1 MRIRSAALVAVVT
14 LASVAAAAPTPPKL
28 RLDDSARPTRYA
40 AKISVNPAD
49 PTFKGSIDIDLKINR
64 ATDTLWLNA
73 TELTV
78 DKATFTI
85 GGREVAARVVPGND
99 DFIGFAADKPLQP
112 GAARLHVE
120 WKGPVSR
127 KDDRGLFAQ
136 KEGDRWY
143 AITQFE
149 AIFAR
154 RVFPCFD
161 EPSIKVPWQLTLE
174 VPKALAALSNT
185 SAVEEKS
192 EHAGMKTVAFAQT
205 SPLPSY
211 LIAFAV
217 GPYDLV
223 DAGTAGQ
230 KKIAVR
236 VAAPFGRGKDAS
248 YAAKNAGTFVD
259 LLEKYFGIP
268 FPYDKLDSV
277 AIPITSTFGAM
288 ENPGMVTF
296 ALNLLVAKPT
306 AQSLHFERG
315 FSETAAHEYAHQWF
329 GDLVTTA
336 WWNDIWLNESFAS
349 WMETKIIDEWKPE
362 WTHHTG
368 FVDARARAL
377 GVDTLTTTRQVRQPI
392 VSNDDIYNAFDPIT
406 YEKGESVLAMFEHY
420 VGAEK
425 FRAGIRHYLTKHAN
439 GNATADDFIAA
450 IAASTQR
457 PEVTPAFKTFLD
469 QPGAPMV
476 DVSVSCSA
484 GKPATMHVKQQRFL
498 PVGSKGS
505 PNQTWQIPMCVRWYS
520 GDAKSERGSAGM
532 QRQCSL
538 VTQKEQDITLGTQA
552 GCPTW
557 LLANDGEVG
566 YYRAA
571 YPGDQLEKLL
581 GSDGRK
587 QLDLPETVG
596 LLDDLHALA
605 DAGRVPLG
613 DVLGL
618 TPSLA
623 TDERRHVQRF
633 VIQALGGLREYF
645 VPDAEHANYVRAID
659 KIYSAKAH
667 ALGWVPKK
675 GEDEDT
681 RLLRPGLVGLVA
693 DEGEDKKLQA
703 EAKTLAL
710 KWLADR
716 KAVSP
721 DVAGAVLRVAARNGD
736 RALFDKL
743 HAEAKRATD
752 RHDRQQILGAI
763 GEFKDPAIAKSALA
777 LVSGNEFDPRESMEI
792 VWGFTGEK
800 ATRQLAWDFLKAH
813 FDDLVKRMSAE
824 QMAYSPYIG
833 VSFCD
838 EAHQRDM
845 EAFFKDRSPKLPG
858 GPRILAQASE
868 RGDLCRAYVAAQQSS
883 VDSFLK
889 KY

>member
-1 MRIRSAALVAVVT
+1 MRIRFSAL
-14 LASVAAAAPTPPKL
+14 LASTLLSLTAVAAVAAQPPKL
-28 RLDDSARPTRYA
+28 RLDDAARPVKYA
-40 AKISVNPAD
+40 ARITVNPAD
-49 PTFKGSIDIDLKINR
+49 TTFKGAIDIDLKINR

-78 DKATFTI
+78 DKASFTVNGQTI
-85 GGREVAARVVPGND
+85 AARVVAGGE
-99 DFIGFAADKPLQP
+99 DFVGFAVDKPLSP
-112 GAARLHVE
+112 GAAKLHVE
-120 WKGPVSR
+120 WKGPISR
-127 KDDRGLFAQ
+127 KDDRGLFGQ

-161 EPSIKVPWQLTLE
+161 EPSVKVPWQLTLE
-174 VPKALAALSNT
+174 VPKALAAISNT
-185 SAVEEKS
+185 SAVDEKPGS
-192 EHAGMKTVAFAQT
+192 AGMKTITFAQT
-205 SPLPSY
+205 PPLPTY

-217 GPYDLV
+217 GPYELV

-236 VAAPFGRGKDAS
+236 IAAPAGRAKDAA
-248 YAAKNAGTFVD
+248 YAAKNAPVFVD

-268 FPYDKLDSV
+268 FPYDKLDNV

-288 ENPGMVTF
+288 ENAGMVTF
-296 ALNLLVAKPT
+296 ALNLLIAKPT

-315 FSETAAHEYAHQWF
+315 FSETAAHEFAHQWF

-349 WMETKIIDEWKPE
+349 WMEAKIIDEWKPE

-368 FVDARARAL
+368 FVDARAQAL
-377 GVDTLTTTRQVRQPI
+377 GSDTLVTARQVRQPI
-392 VSNDDIYNAFDPIT
+392 VSNDDIYNAFDAIT
-406 YEKGESVLAMFEHY
+406 YQKGQSVLAMFEHF
-420 VGAEK
+420 VGPDR
-425 FRAGIRHYLTKHAN
+425 FRAGIRHYLTQHAN

-450 IAASTQR
+450 IAGAAQR
-457 PEVTPAFKTFLD
+457 PEVTAAFKTFLD

-476 DVSVSCSA
+476 DVTLACSA
-484 GKPATMHVKQQRFL
+484 GKPASLQLKQQRFL

-505 PNQTWQIPMCVRWYS
+505 PNQTWQIPMCVRWQ
-520 GDAKSERGSAGM
+520 GSDGKA
-532 QRQCSL
+532 QRMCSL
-538 VTQKEQDITLGTQA
+538 VTAREASLTLGTQP

-557 LLANDGEVG
+557 LLANDGELG

-571 YPGDQLEKLL
+571 YGADMLQKLL
-581 GSDGRK
+581 SSDGRK

-596 LLDDLHALA
+596 LLDDLEALVS
-605 DAGRVPLG
+605 AGRVPLG
-613 DVLGL
+613 DVLAMA
-618 TPSLA
+618 PSLA

-633 VIQALGGLREYF
+633 VIGSLAGLHHHLVPTALR
-645 VPDAEHANYVRAID
+645 PNYARAID
-659 KIYSAKAH
+659 KIYSQKAH
-667 ALGWVPKK
+667 ALGWTAKA

-693 DEGEDKKLQA
+693 YEGEDKALA
-703 EAKTLAL
+703 SEARALAL

-721 DVAGAVLRVAARNGD
+721 DVAGQILRVAAVNGD

-743 HAEAKRATD
+743 HAEAKRAGD
-752 RHDRQQILGAI
+752 RHDRGLILGAI
-763 GEFKDPAIAKSALA
+763 GDFRDPAIAKAALQI
-777 LVSGNEFDPRESMEI
+777 VSSSEFDPRESTQI
-792 VWGFTGEK
+792 LWGLTQDA
-800 ATRQLAWDFLKAH
+800 ATRQLAWDYLKAN
-813 FDDLVKRMSAE
+813 FDTMVKRMSAE
-824 QMAYSPYIG
+824 QMSYAPFMA

-838 EAHQRDM
+838 EPHQREM
-845 EAFFKDRSPKLPG
+845 ESFFKDRSPKLPG
-858 GPRILAQASE
+858 GPRMLAQATE
-868 RGDLCRAYVAAQQSS
+868 EMELCRAYVAAQQPS
-883 VDSFLK
+883 VDAFLK